1 MFVHSLC
8 KFNLQETFSTLDLV
22 SLDKVEFVLIIAPL
36 EESYNLAQAAFKVAK
51 EHKIPIMVC
60 VIWPEKTTD
69 GSGKTEAALEPWT
82 NFIEVVELR
91 NSPTSI
97 SWWDVCQMTDRGAI
111 LVRPDEHIAWRT
123 KFGIT
128 ADPVL
133 EMERVFC
140 TIFGTQPRHT

>member
-1 MFVHSLC
+1 M
-8 KFNLQETFSTLDLV
+8 

-36 EESYNLAQAAFKVAK
+36 EESYILAQAAFKVAK
-51 EHKIPIMVC
+51 EHKISIRVC

-82 NFIEVVELR
+82 NFIEVVEFR
-91 NSPTSI
+91 NSPTSV

-111 LVRPDEHIAWRT
+111 LVRPDEHIAWCT
-123 KFGIT
+123 KFEIM

-133 EMERVFC
+133 EMERIFS
-140 TIFGTQPRHT
+140 TIFGAQPRQT